1 MHTITAAAR
10 IDIVIPR
17 PTNLATFLYNDK
29 IPAAGTFDQINSCTH
44 AF

>member
-17 PTNLATFLYNDK
+17 PTNLVTFLDNDK
-29 IPAAGTFDQINSCTH
+29 IPTTGTRDQINSCTH